1 VLEKYQPHR
10 PLKVGIAADLMTRCP
25 ELDRRKLGVALIAY
39 TPGA

>member
-1 VLEKYQPHR
+1 VLEKYQLHR